1 MSQPSKYVLEHL
13 IDFDFNC
20 DDEQK
25 HNLRRV
31 DESDEFR
38 ETLENDE
45 RRKVAL
51 LEHWR
56 QFHRI
61 DHLGAYSI
69 ISPFHLGYSNIKAS
83 ADRISGHF
91 WWLLSINLY
100 LILLGPVFSS

>member
-1 MSQPSKYVLEHL
+1 MSQPSKYVLEH
-13 IDFDFNC
+13 FDFNC

-38 ETLENDE
+38 ETLKNDE

-69 ISPFHLGYSNIKAS
+69 IIPLIEDNRPFFVCRVYEPTGEKKHSKYYFRPELKIVRRSFG
-83 ADRISGHF
+83 
-91 WWLLSINLY
+91 
-100 LILLGPVFSS
+100 